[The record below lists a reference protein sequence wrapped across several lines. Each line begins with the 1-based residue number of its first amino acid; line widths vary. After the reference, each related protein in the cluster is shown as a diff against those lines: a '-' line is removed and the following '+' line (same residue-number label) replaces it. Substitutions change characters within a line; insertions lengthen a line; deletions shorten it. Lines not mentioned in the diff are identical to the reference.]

1 MSPSGKRSY
10 SRPRPRSDDAD
21 AFLPDP
27 DRGPARS
34 NDDLAQA
41 LGEEL
46 VRSATTGQDRDE
58 DALDGTVPEE
68 LGGPFIETTDLQE
81 MAFEADPTNPP
92 GAVPEPLPRAVAGTV
107 INPDTDDR
115 EDDDEGEWGR

>member
-1 MSPSGKRSY
+1 MNPSGKRPDA
-10 SRPRPRSDDAD
+10 RPRPRSDDAD

-27 DRGPARS
+27 DHGPART

-46 VRSATTGQDRDE
+46 VRSATTGQDPDE
-58 DALDGTVPEE
+58 DVLSGSVPEE

-81 MAFEADPTNPP
+81 MAFDADPANPP
-92 GAVPEPLPRAVAGTV
+92 GTVPEPLPRAVAGTV
-107 INPDTDDR
+107 INPDI
-115 EDDDEGEWGR
+115 DDDEGEDEGVR